1 MRVCAPGVLM
11 SEGKEEERPGSR
23 RKRKFTFPPLFFFAL
38 LERSA
43 NWITLTLTG
52 EGIFS
57 LSLPIQIFWTYLLS
71 MHAVMSDSLRP
82 HGLYSQPG
90 SSVHGIFQATILE
103 CVVISSSNPPPE
115 TPRNNVSPAMWASL
129 SPGKL
134 THEVNHH
141 LSIIHFLPIT

>member
-1 MRVCAPGVLM
+1 MKRREDPAQ
-11 SEGKEEERPGSR
+11 EERENLP
-23 RKRKFTFPPLFFFAL
+23 FLHFLFVL
-38 LERSA
+38 LEPSA

-52 EGIFS
+52 EGIFL

-71 MHAVMSDSLRP
+71 MHAQSCPTLCDPMD
-82 HGLYSQPG
+82 YSQPG

-103 CVVISSSNPPPE
+103 HVAISSSNPPPE